1 MAKGF
6 LSGRVGLLFAA
17 LSGVGAASI
26 VGEVLRS
33 LPQAMSIAEQNP
45 MLLVAA
51 PIPVGAVVAI
61 AHIYWLRSLT
71 TRQAAP
77 TAVPTPP
84 PPGSLRV
91 QAAEAKTGQAGGK
104 PPRWRPVIRN

>member
-1 MAKGF
+1 MAGSR
-6 LSGRVGLLFAA
+6 LSGKLGLLFAA

-26 VGEVLRS
+26 VGELLRA
-33 LPQAMSIAEQNP
+33 LPQAAAIAEQNP

-61 AHIYWLRSLT
+61 AHIFWLRSLAV
-71 TRQAAP
+71 RSVPVAPPAAP
-77 TAVPTPP
+77 ARTLVPP
-84 PPGSLRV
+84 PDD
-91 QAAEAKTGQAGGK
+91 GQGGGNK

>member
-1 MAKGF
+1 MVRGG
-6 LSGRVGLLFAA
+6 LSGKLGLLFAA

-26 VGEVLRS
+26 VGELLRAM
-33 LPQAMSIAEQNP
+33 PQAAAIAEQNP

-61 AHIYWLRSLT
+61 AQIFWLRSLT
-71 TRQAAP
+71 ARSIPAAP
-77 TAVPTPP
+77 SATPARTLVPP
-84 PPGSLRV
+84 PDD
-91 QAAEAKTGQAGGK
+91 GQGGGNK